1 MIMVKDIK
9 GNSESE
15 LRTRPAESILE
26 LFPCLSNVNLFSKRF
41 KISLGTQRIKM
52 IEDFVVVVFGFD
64 FNRIKTSQVGI
75 IFIIIKELTHT
86 NHFFVFVFVV
96 IVTISEK
103 R

>member
-1 MIMVKDIK
+1 MVKDIK

-52 IEDFVVVVFGFD
+52 IEDFVVVFGFD

-75 IFIIIKELTHT
+75 IFIIVKELTHT
-86 NHFFVFVFVV
+86 NHFFVFVV